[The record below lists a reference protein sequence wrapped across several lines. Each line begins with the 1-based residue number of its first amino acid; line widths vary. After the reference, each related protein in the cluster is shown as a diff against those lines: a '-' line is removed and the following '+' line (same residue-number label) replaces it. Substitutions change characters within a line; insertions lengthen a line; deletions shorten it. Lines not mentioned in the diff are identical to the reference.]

1 MIEKAGSIFFDFS
14 RSKIP
19 DSAFEDFLVGEKP
32 RIANFFDQ
40 MISGAPV
47 NNTESRSA
55 LHFSTR
61 RTHPSFQ
68 NVSDQ
73 MKNMFSFVEA
83 FHQGDKIEFK
93 NIRNVINVGIG
104 GSHLGP
110 EMLFRAL
117 SVSYPNILETRFIS
131 NLDPVSFQRGTK
143 DLLPAE
149 TLVIFCSKTFSTLET
164 LANLELFI
172 EWFNTSGTSPFDYS
186 FAVTANAKAAAA
198 LGFKSSNI
206 FEFDVNIGGR
216 FSVTSPVGL
225 VLALSFGTKVFQEM
239 LNGCARID
247 SIVSKESTQS
257 KIFYRHVFEY
267 IGNKRFLQSNT
278 IAVLPYCEALDR
290 FPDYLQQL
298 FMESLGKSVDIHGN
312 LVSEAGPVVI
322 GEVGTSAQHSF
333 MQYLH
338 QGLDTI
344 PAEFIIV
351 KPAKDKF
358 YSINRQLALNAIAQ
372 ANALSDG
379 DRNAAIAAD
388 GSINSHKVIPGNRP
402 STLLILQDLSAESL
416 GQLVAWYE
424 NLVIALGASWNINP
438 FDQFGVE
445 LGKRLARELDGSTDQ
460 IVDPDMRSILD
471 ILEI

>member
-1 MIEKAGSIFFDFS
+1 MIEKVGSIFLDFS
-14 RSKIP
+14 RSKLP
-19 DSAFEDFLVGEKP
+19 EVAFDDFLNDEKP
-32 RIANFFDQ
+32 RIANFLKQ
-40 MISGAPV
+40 MMGGAGV
-47 NNTESRSA
+47 NHTESRSA
-55 LHFSTR
+55 LHFATR
-61 RTHPSFQ
+61 GIHPSFQ
-68 NVSDQ
+68 NISDQ
-73 MKNMFSFVEA
+73 MKNAFSFVEA
-83 FHQGDKIEFK
+83 FHQSGQIEFK

-117 SVSYPNILETRFIS
+117 NVTYPSKLETRFVS

-143 DLLPAE
+143 DLLPEE

-172 EWFNTSGTSPFDYS
+172 EWFNAAGILPFEHS
-186 FAVTANAKAAAA
+186 FAVTANKKVAAE

-206 FEFDVNIGGR
+206 FEFDLNIGGR

-225 VLALSFGTKVFQEM
+225 VLALSFGAEVVQEL

-247 SIVSKESTQS
+247 SILTKESTQS

-278 IAVLPYCEALDR
+278 VAVLPYCEALDR
-290 FPDYLQQL
+290 FPAYLQQL
-298 FMESLGKSVDIHGN
+298 FMESLGKRVDIHGN
-312 LVSEAGPVVI
+312 IVSEAGPVVI

-351 KPAKDKF
+351 KPAKNKF

-379 DRNAAIAAD
+379 DRDAAIEAD
-388 GSINSHKVIPGNRP
+388 GSINGHRVIPGNRP
-402 STLLILQDLSAESL
+402 STLLILENLSADSL

-424 NLVIALGASWNINP
+424 NLVIALGAAWNINP